1 MAAAENNASPPAP
14 ALASGRRWLML
25 AAKLLAI
32 LLAIPLLLL
41 CLLAGLLTVPGGVQL
56 LGQLAVSLAPH
67 FGQQLELEGVQ
78 GDWRHL
84 QIARLRWQSV
94 LETVETG
101 AETDRSASTTPPLP
115 AGAQSIR
122 IDGLALHW
130 QPAQLWQR
138 QWVVDRLGLGQL
150 TLSSQA
156 SDKPL
161 SLPASL
167 RLPLAVHL
175 HEFSLDALS
184 VQAWQDRGKAD
195 APPVLQQVRAS
206 VHAIPDR
213 IPATTPATAPG
224 RTAATPGYT
233 LTLKHLESGP
243 SHWQGEM
250 QLGMDAPF
258 ALHGRLQGESQGQ
271 TNTGNAD
278 KHASL
283 QHWLIEATANG
294 TLQQLVLDAHLK
306 AQGRLNAQQ
315 SSPTGSG
322 QLLAT
327 LTPFSPLPV
336 AAAHLRLPFLN
347 PADWLAQAP
356 QAALQLMLDLQPLPQ
371 PLSLKAGETLSAQTL
386 PALTGKLQLANQ
398 RTTGRLPLGLPA
410 FQLDSDLHW
419 QAVAGVAAGRL
430 RFDNLSLNAVLMH
443 LAGEGRVDLGAVPR
457 FAVQGRVRD
466 FDPALWFSTVPAG
479 KLGVEIALSGEWPQQ
494 TARQGVPQGGQRQLQ
509 LDATLLPGQWLG
521 QPLQGRVKLALQGE
535 NLNISHFLLQNGPNQ
550 LQAQGHLGQAA
561 DKLQLLLNAPSLKTP
576 WLQGDIKADLNLQG
590 RWQDPQLALSLNS
603 QQLTLSA
610 VQPTTQGKAQTL
622 QGVQLAAS
630 GQQRAHQL
638 QLAVRPAGL
647 PGLVVAVQGGF
658 KSTFN
663 EWQGQLQ
670 QFTLQNPKSGAALLQ
685 LEAPV
690 TLAVDRNQFQLGE
703 SRLLTEGGGQV
714 QLRQLR
720 YGKVQGQTLLQT
732 RGEISKLPLL
742 PWLQAAGISGGQP
755 LPASLNAQ
763 AAWDISLQQRRLQGF
778 LNTDLPDLAWLGA
791 LLGPAYKTG
800 GSLTTRLQLGG
811 TLDQPNL
818 KGKIEGR
825 QLQLAA
831 LEYQTQLEQGQLD
844 AEWQGNTLTLHQLA
858 FNSRLHN
865 IPRLLQVDSNSE
877 ATLKGPGKLEAS
889 GQLTFAGAE
898 KSQGQIAIRAERLG
912 VLQQP
917 TQWLLLSGNSTLQ
930 LTGRALDLKGK
941 LVADAALFSLPPAS
955 RPRLSDD
962 VHVRGQTDDSDSKP
976 LRVGL
981 DMGFDFGRSFYFQGA
996 GLNTRLAGEIE
1007 VQGNDLKAPRATG
1020 SIRTQSGTFDAFG
1033 RTLALERGILNFQGP
1048 PDNPGLNIRA
1058 VRKNLEVEAG
1068 VEVNGTVQRPEI
1080 TLVSS
1085 PEVPDAEKL
1094 SWMILGTG
1102 STGANESSAS
1112 GSEGLSDQDKRLLMT
1127 AASSL
1132 LSQNSNNSSGG
1143 VLRQIQNTLGI
1154 DEFTIDNGNLSG
1166 RPVRSGSSRVASAR
1180 GFSSDGQSAS
1190 SQIISVGKRLTSNL
1204 LLSYEQALG
1213 GTESIVKL
1221 TLSLGRRFS
1230 IVGRAGTD
1238 NALDLFYGFSFG
1250 R

>member
-1 MAAAENNASPPAP
+1 MAAVENESSSPATPA
-14 ALASGRRWLML
+14 AQRSGRRWLVF
-25 AAKLLAI
+25 AAK
-32 LLAIPLLLL
+32 LLAIPLLLV
-41 CLLAGLLTVPGGVQL
+41 CLLAGLLIAPGGVPL

-67 FGQQLELEGVQ
+67 FGQHLVLEGVQ
-78 GDWRHL
+78 GDLSHL

-94 LETVETG
+94 PETLDAGV
-101 AETDRSASTTPPLP
+101 ETDRSIITAPPAP

-122 IDGLALHW
+122 IDGLILHW

-138 QWVVDRLGLGQL
+138 QLVIDRFSLGQL

-161 SLPASL
+161 TLPASL
-167 RLPLAVHL
+167 RLPLAVHVD
-175 HEFSLDALS
+175 EFSLDALA

-195 APPVLQQVRAS
+195 APPVLQQLRGS
-206 VHAIPDR
+206 LHAIPDSM
-213 IPATTPATAPG
+213 PGKTPGTI
-224 RTAATPGYT
+224 PGYT
-233 LTLKHLESGP
+233 LTLKYLESGP

-271 TNTGNAD
+271 TNTDAA
-278 KHASL
+278 KHLPL
-283 QHWLIEATANG
+283 QHWLIEATAKG
-294 TLQQLVLDAHLK
+294 TLQQLVLDAQLK
-306 AQGRLNAQQ
+306 AQGKLSPQQ
-315 SSPTGSG
+315 SLQTANG
-322 QLLAT
+322 QLQAT
-327 LTPFSPLPV
+327 LTPFAPLPV
-336 AAAHLRLPFLN
+336 AAAHLRLPLLN

-356 QAALQLMLDLQPLPQ
+356 PAALQLVLDLQPLPPPQ
-371 PLSLKAGETLSAQTL
+371 RPLSPSPRTGETLPAQSF
-386 PALTGKLQLANQ
+386 PALIGKLQLVNQ
-398 RTTGRLPLGLPA
+398 RTTGRLPLGMPA
-410 FQLDSDLHW
+410 FQLNSALHW

-430 RFDNLSLNAVLMH
+430 RFDNLSLNAAPLH
-443 LAGEGRVDLGAVPR
+443 LAGEGSVDLGAVPR
-457 FAVQGRVRD
+457 FAVQGHVRD
-466 FDPALWFSTVPAG
+466 LDPAMWFSTIPAG
-479 KLGVEIALSGEWPQQ
+479 KLGADIAVSGTWPQQ
-494 TARQGVPQGGQRQLQ
+494 TAQQGQRQLQ
-509 LDATLLPGQWLG
+509 IDATLLPGQWLG
-521 QPLQGRVKLALQGE
+521 QPLQGKVKLALSGE
-535 NLNISHFLLQNGPNQ
+535 SLNISQLLLQNGPNQ
-550 LQAQGHLGQAA
+550 LQAQGRLGQAA
-561 DKLQLLLNAPSLKTP
+561 DKLQLLLNTPSLKTP
-576 WLQGDIKADLNLQG
+576 WFQGDIKADLNVQG

-603 QQLTLSA
+603 QQLTLL
-610 VQPTTQGKAQTL
+610 TGQGKVQTL
-622 QGVQLAAS
+622 QGVQLTVT

-647 PGLVVAVQGGF
+647 PEVALALQGGF
-658 KSTFN
+658 KNTFN

-670 QFTLQNPKSGAALLQ
+670 QLTLQNPKNSAALLQ
-685 LEAPV
+685 LESPV
-690 TLAVDRNQFQLGE
+690 TLALSNSQLQLGE

-720 YGKVQGQTLLQT
+720 YGTVQGQTLLQT
-732 RGEISKLPLL
+732 RGEVSKLPLL
-742 PWLQAAGISGGQP
+742 PWLQVAGIPGGQN
-755 LPASLNAQ
+755 LPTNLSAQ

-778 LNTDLPDLAWLGA
+778 LNADLPDLAWLGA
-791 LLGPAYKTG
+791 LLGTAYKTG
-800 GSLTTRLQLGG
+800 GSLSTRLQLGG

-858 FNSRLHN
+858 FNSRLQN
-865 IPRLLQVDSNSE
+865 IPRVLQTDSTSE
-877 ATLKGPGKLEAS
+877 AALKGQGKLEAS
-889 GQLTFAGAE
+889 GQFTFAGAE

-962 VHVRGQTDDSDSKP
+962 VHIRGQMDEGDNKP

-1007 VQGNDLKAPRATG
+1007 LQGNDLKAPRATG

-1048 PDNPGLNIRA
+1048 VDNPGLNIRA

-1085 PEVPDAEKL
+1085 PDVPDAEKL

-1102 STGANESSAS
+1102 STGANESSGS

-1166 RPVRSGSSRVASAR
+1166 RPVRNGSSRVASAR